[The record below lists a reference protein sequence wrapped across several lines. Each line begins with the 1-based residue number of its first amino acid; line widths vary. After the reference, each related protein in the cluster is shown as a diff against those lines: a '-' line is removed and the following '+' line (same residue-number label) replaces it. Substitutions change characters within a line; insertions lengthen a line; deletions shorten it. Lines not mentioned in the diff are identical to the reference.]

1 MLCCTLRQG
10 FNHTV
15 TLGSRKAAP
24 SGMCR
29 GNPLGLGMAH
39 QNGQAIGSHHGARH
53 TALRCPSHI
62 AFKPGRRLRLNGHRF
77 HTMNLLEIN
86 RRHTHGSLNQGAV
99 GKDFA
104 RLITRP
110 KAKVKR

>member
-1 MLCCTLRQG
+1 MRYCAMGQR
-10 FNHTV
+10 FHHTMA
-15 TLGSRKAAP
+15 LGTRKATP

-62 AFKPGRRLRLNGHRF
+62 ALKPGRRLCINGHSL
-77 HTMNLLEIN
+77 HTMHLLEIN